1 MRSPPTPATS
11 SLPCPS
17 ASPLVLASASLVKGE
32 EVFLFADASGRVQTG
47 SGIHSDDSN
56 EETFKEV
63 SNYRG
68 RASQE
73 AQWDQGGTKTQTRL
87 TN

>member
-17 ASPLVLASASLVKGE
+17 ASPLVLASASVVKGE
-32 EVFLFADASGRVQTG
+32 EVFLFADASG